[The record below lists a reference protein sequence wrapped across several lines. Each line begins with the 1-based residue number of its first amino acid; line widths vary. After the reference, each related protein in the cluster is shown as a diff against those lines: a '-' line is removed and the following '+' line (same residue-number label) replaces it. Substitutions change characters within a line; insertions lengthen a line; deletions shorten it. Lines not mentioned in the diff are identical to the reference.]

1 MSETAIDPA
10 VREAGRQ
17 QFILCQACHGADGM
31 GVANLAPPL
40 AGSEWVMGPAE
51 NLIRI
56 QLRGLQGPIEVK
68 GTKYEFVAP
77 MPPQAFQTDEQMA
90 QVLTYVRNSFGNR
103 APAVLPED
111 VAALRSEAGKP
122 SLTEADLIP
131 PKPTAEAEAE
141 AVAEEKP
148 EVEPYQINTSSPL
161 GGWIVLILACVLAVG
176 VFMTTMPFL
185 LAAARSTLSTPM
197 PARPTTFR
205 LSAASMTSSVTLV
218 ALRMMRPL

>member
-176 VFMTTMPFL
+176 VFVL
-185 LAAARSTLSTPM
+185 VK
-197 PARPTTFR
+197 R
-205 LSAASMTSSVTLV
+205 L
-218 ALRMMRPL
+218 RRG